1 MLALLN
7 SEIFRTVKRPVTW
20 IMLAILAVIIAAF
33 YAIVYFFGDNPATNE
48 ALRPDATRNNG
59 FAIGSA
65 IATILVIVLAAQSM
79 GSEYGWGTIRAL
91 VSRASGRVPLILA
104 KLFVLAGYTLLT
116 LVVTAAASVGFAFL
130 FGSLANNDT
139 GVSGSEW
146 VDVLEAIARG
156 VLSIGVYAIIA
167 LVITI
172 LSKSTAAG
180 IAGAIALNFL
190 ETAIWAL
197 LGAASDTF
205 DSVSEYFISYN
216 VTGLTSIG
224 SDAAV
229 DGFDVTRGVIT
240 LAAWLVGL
248 LAIAIFIFRRR
259 DITSS

>member
-20 IMLAILAVIIAAF
+20 VMLAILVVIIAAF
-33 YAIVYFFGDNPATNE
+33 YAIVYFTVGDPATNE
-48 ALRPDATRNNG
+48 SLRPDATRNNG

-91 VSRASGRVPLILA
+91 VSRASGRIPLILS
-104 KLFVLAGYTLLT
+104 KLIVLTGYTLLT
-116 LVVTAAASVGFAFL
+116 LAVTAAASVGFAFL

-139 GVSGSEW
+139 GVSRSEW
-146 VDVLEAIARG
+146 VDVLEAVARG
-156 VLSIGVYAIIA
+156 MLSIGVYAIIA

-172 LSKSTAAG
+172 VSKSTAAG

-190 ETAIWAL
+190 EQAIWAL
-197 LGAASDTF
+197 LGVASDTF
-205 DSVSEYFISYN
+205 DTVSEYFISYN

-229 DGFDVTRGVIT
+229 DGFDATRGAIV

-248 LAIAIFIFRRR
+248 LAIALFIFRRR